1 MIKKILPAIGLAA
14 LLGLFFS
21 PGAISGNLPPMGIPL
36 TTTIIVS
43 KPAPGQ
49 TFGDEQLIT
58 FGVGDQQYKFV
69 LKDAYVD
76 SRKYHWPD
84 IWEYVSP
91 HRPNLVVQ
99 GGNADQIAKI
109 QPGQTATIKGMFA
122 AMDRTFE
129 VMSVEQ
135 GGEGPSHY

>member
-1 MIKKILPAIGLAA
+1 MTRKILPQVLLAA
-14 LLGLFFS
+14 LFGLLS
-21 PGAISGNLPPMGIPL
+21 VTAMAGNLPPMGIPL
-36 TTTIIVS
+36 TTTIIVT

-49 TFGDEQLIT
+49 VYGDKQPIT
-58 FGVGDQQYKFV
+58 FGVGDKQYKFV

-84 IWEYVSP
+84 IWEYV
-91 HRPNLVVQ
+91 RVYKPNLVVQ

-109 QPGQTATIKGMFA
+109 EPGQTVTIRGMFA

-135 GGEGPSHY
+135 GGEGASHY